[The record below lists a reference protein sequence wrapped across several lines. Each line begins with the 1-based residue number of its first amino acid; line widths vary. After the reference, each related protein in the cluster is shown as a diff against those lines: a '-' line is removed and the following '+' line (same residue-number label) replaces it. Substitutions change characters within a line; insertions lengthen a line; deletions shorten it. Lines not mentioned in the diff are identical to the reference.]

1 MLFSP
6 HVPHVSWM
14 CQGAVPELGLGRWK
28 IPLAPRAAA
37 GHVWSLQRL
46 CSELGTGLHGAEHKK
61 GHDGVLWSGSNH
73 GTIFIGY
80 YIYIYTYYVY
90 NANYQTW
97 NNIDVDSEMTILIP
111 LESLYFPF
119 LWARKMPGI
128 QRLSR
133 STSANV
139 SMPSVSSPLPRHRA
153 VFSGMTEGMGEAEG
167 EALADW
173 LSDLFGVSTFV
184 GMGWHQWDASIYPGL
199 VVSSE
204 PGKEEG
210 HHRHE

>member
-80 YIYIYTYYVY
+80 YIYTYYVY
-90 NANYQTW
+90 VKQITLAAEENPTKVAKCLTLSAERRLTLSN
-97 NNIDVDSEMTILIP
+97 EMNP
-111 LESLYFPF
+111 KASH
-119 LWARKMPGI
+119 A
-128 QRLSR
+128 SR
-133 STSANV
+133 N
-139 SMPSVSSPLPRHRA
+139 PQL
-153 VFSGMTEGMGEAEG
+153 
-167 EALADW
+167 L
-173 LSDLFGVSTFV
+173 
-184 GMGWHQWDASIYPGL
+184 
-199 VVSSE
+199 
-204 PGKEEG
+204 
-210 HHRHE
+210 